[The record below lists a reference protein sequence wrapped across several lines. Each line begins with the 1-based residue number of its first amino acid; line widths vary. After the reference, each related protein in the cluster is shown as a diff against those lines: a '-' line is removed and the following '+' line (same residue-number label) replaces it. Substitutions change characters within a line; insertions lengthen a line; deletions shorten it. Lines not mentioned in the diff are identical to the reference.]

1 MKKIRIIASVSAVGL
16 AVGTAMV
23 VPPITVAEDANTPVE
38 ARSSENPAPAEQ
50 SAQPAEQPAAQPVMD
65 GIHLSVED
73 GKILLNAENIEQEP
87 TVFFADDATPG
98 TTFTLAL
105 PKDKDGKVYVPTE
118 LVDVHSSISMDSLD
132 HSRHVG
138 ELKLLDKDSSQS
150 VTEGDELEFTLQDDS
165 AKIQRWIAG
174 VLPAVSLE
182 NVPAV
187 AAENAAQDAAAGST
201 GAESTASEPVASQD
215 PGAEPAPSESVEAQA
230 PAPQEAAQAD
240 PAVQNV
246 SAPLPLAEETPVA
259 AAERESST
267 SLAELLKRNGG
278 ELNITARKC
287 NPDGSKA
294 TLTNGVMG
302 ATDPQTKVA
311 DPLVELSI
319 TGKRACI
326 PEETSATTTSSS
338 EEATSV
344 TSNPDVAESTT
355 ATEAPTATE
364 PTSTEAPSVVAADA
378 TTAPS
383 VTTAPGA
390 TGSQSAAQATSSQ
403 AVSTVQ
409 QDAAPVAAAVT
420 SAPSITS
427 ASSAAS
433 ASASAAAKSTAKTS
447 TKGTSTKTSTKV
459 TSTRTSTKTSTKVT
473 SSTSAKARPAN
484 STRVV
489 ITAIPSGPTE
499 TDGSVPLYVK

>member
-1 MKKIRIIASVSAVGL
+1 MKKTRIIASVSAVGL

-23 VPPITVAEDANTPVE
+23 VPPITVAEDAKTPVE

-65 GIHLSVED
+65 GIHLSAED

-201 GAESTASEPVASQD
+201 GAESTASEPVASQN
-215 PGAEPAPSESVEAQA
+215 PGAEPAPSESVDAQA

-246 SAPLPLAEETPVA
+246 SAPLPLAEETPAA
-259 AAERESST
+259 AAERESSA
-267 SLAELLKRNGG
+267 SLTELLKRNGG

-302 ATDPQTKVA
+302 ATDPQTKVP

-319 TGKRACI
+319 TGQRACI
-326 PEETSATTTSSS
+326 PEETSSTATSSG

-383 VTTAPGA
+383 A
-390 TGSQSAAQATSSQ
+390 TGSQSATEVTSSQ
-403 AVSTVQ
+403 AASTVH

-420 SAPSITS
+420 SAPSSTS

-433 ASASAAAKSTAKTS
+433 ASASAAAKSTA
-447 TKGTSTKTSTKV
+447 KTSTKV